1 LYLELRRF
9 RNRHHWSSRY
19 IFSWSSSVKLYQQ

>member
-9 RNRHHWSSRY
+9 RNRHRWSSRY
-19 IFSWSSSVKLYQQ
+19 IVFPDF